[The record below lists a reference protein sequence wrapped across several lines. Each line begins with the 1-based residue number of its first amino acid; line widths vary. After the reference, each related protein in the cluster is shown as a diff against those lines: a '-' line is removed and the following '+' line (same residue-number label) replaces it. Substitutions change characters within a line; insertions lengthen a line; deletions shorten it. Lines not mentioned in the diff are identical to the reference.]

1 MSCDACTA
9 AETDPSTGLTQA
21 GCRGCT
27 ARELANGIEHAEAR
41 MLGKMTPRY
50 MAKLRAAYGDG
61 WEAGHHEVK
70 AWAKRIAA
78 C

>member
-9 AETDPSTGLTQA
+9 AEADSMTGLTQD

-27 ARELANGIEHAEAR
+27 ARELANSIEHAEAR

-50 MAKLRAAYGDG
+50 MARLRAAYGEA
-61 WEAGHHEVK
+61 WEAGHAEVK
-70 AWAKRIAA
+70 AWARRMLA
-78 C
+78 

>member
-9 AETDPSTGLTQA
+9 AEAAPMTGLYQA
-21 GCRGCT
+21 GCRACT
-27 ARELANGIEHAEAR
+27 ARQLANGIEHAEAR

-50 MAKLRAAYGDG
+50 MARLRAAYGDA
-61 WEAGHHEVK
+61 WEAGHAEVK
-70 AWAKRIAA
+70 AWARRMLA